1 MRLKKTEIPVAT
13 VASQDEKS
21 QGQGAFEQPVNGK
34 SIESSAIKEANDA
47 NSTAAVSREHQ
58 RANAYLAKLGA

>member
-13 VASQDEKS
+13 VASQEEKS
-21 QGQGAFEQPVNGK
+21 QGQVGEQPVNGK
-34 SIESSAIKEANDA
+34 SLESSAIKEANDA

-58 RANAYLAKLGA
+58 RANAYLA